1 MMLLPIIRYKAGDY
15 SSAFLFANKTWRK
28 VLTTKLGNA
37 IMGISQ
43 VNLANFPGGFSMNKE
58 EILQASRNEN
68 QNKDIYELE
77 VISKGQ
83 RIGGLIGICVAF
95 LLMITERV
103 ILDSGTNY
111 GYFLIILSAGAGLWI
126 YKAVRMKKKHEILLA
141 VLWSV
146 LSVYAAVMLAWGY
159 IG

>member
-1 MMLLPIIRYKAGDY
+1 
-15 SSAFLFANKTWRK
+15 
-28 VLTTKLGNA
+28 
-37 IMGISQ
+37 
-43 VNLANFPGGFSMNKE
+43 MNKE

-83 RIGGLIGICVAF
+83 RIGGLISISVTF
-95 LLMITERV
+95 VLMLVERA
-103 ILDSGTNY
+103 ILDIGINY

-126 YKAVRMKKKHEILLA
+126 YKAAKLKRKHEIVFA
-141 VLWSV
+141 VVWS
-146 LSVYAAVMLAWGY
+146 LFAIYAAVMVVLNF